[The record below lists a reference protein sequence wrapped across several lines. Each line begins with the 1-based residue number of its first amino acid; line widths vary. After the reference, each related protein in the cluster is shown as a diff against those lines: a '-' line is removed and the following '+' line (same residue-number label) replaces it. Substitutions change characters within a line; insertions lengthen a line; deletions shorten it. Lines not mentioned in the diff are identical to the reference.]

1 MNFSKK
7 KTYFTANLHYLDN
20 NGKDS
25 QCSEVT
31 KPIWGVVG
39 APSSITSIQVSNLLR
54 LFKIPMVSFQSSVI
68 QQFKKIM

>member
-1 MNFSKK
+1 MFVV
-7 KTYFTANLHYLDN
+7 ANLHYLDD
-20 NGKDS
+20 GRKDS

-54 LFKIPMVSFQSSVI
+54 LFKIPMVGFD
-68 QQFKKIM
+68 FN